1 MEMEITEPEQTE
13 TGITEPAAGES
24 ASTAEPEAPQSV
36 PEETIETGGAPREIL
51 YPEADTIQE
60 TISPDL
66 LADPQ
71 ALLNRFFVVDP
82 NTSVLP
88 GEIDGSTLLG
98 KDLTLPE
105 NAEGP
110 QILIYHTHSQETF
123 ADSREGEESDTIVG
137 VGDYLTQ
144 LLTENYGYQVVHL
157 KEQFDMAGGELD
169 RSAAYD
175 YARDYLE
182 PYLQE
187 NPDIQVIID
196 LHRDASPKTAIL

>member
-1 MEMEITEPEQTE
+1 M
-13 TGITEPAAGES
+13 
-24 ASTAEPEAPQSV
+24 
-36 PEETIETGGAPREIL
+36 PR
-51 YPEADTIQE
+51 
-60 TISPDL
+60 S
-66 LADPQ
+66 
-71 ALLNRFFVVDP
+71 
-82 NTSVLP
+82 
-88 GEIDGSTLLG
+88 
-98 KDLTLPE
+98 
-105 NAEGP
+105 
-110 QILIYHTHSQETF
+110 HSQETF

-187 NPDIQVIID
+187 NPDIQVKREAIDRSDSYAYDPLRVIARVTPSLSVPKRII
-196 LHRDASPKTAIL
+196 